1 MKRILEKIRRLPG
14 TQKALLVQ
22 TIAFFGTGLCF
33 IFFGSG
39 GLLAWPWVSAQAV
52 VACGLAK
59 LFNSD
64 RWWLGIHLS
73 FFPLAV
79 LLSQFQVAPVW
90 YLLGFILLALV
101 YGSHFRSQV
110 PLFLSN
116 SETTRMLLGLVRSDV
131 PVTFL
136 DFGSGLGGVV
146 RTVAKQRPLA
156 RCVGVEGAFL
166 PAISGRLLSIG
177 QNNCDLQWGDFWKTH
192 LGEFDVVYAFLSPVP
207 MPALWA
213 KACAEMRK
221 GSLLVSNSF
230 VIPNLKPKR
239 IIEVGDRR
247 KTRLFV
253 YVLS

>member
-1 MKRILEKIRRLPG
+1 MKGLLAKIRRLPG

-22 TIAFFGTGLCF
+22 TIAFFAAGLCSVF
-33 IFFGSG
+33 LGKG
-39 GLLAWPWVSAQAV
+39 GLLAWPWVCAQAL
-52 VACGLAK
+52 VACGLAR
-59 LFNSD
+59 FFSSD
-64 RWWLGIHLS
+64 RWWLGIHLL

-79 LLSQFQVAPVW
+79 LLSQLQVAPIW
-90 YLLGFILLALV
+90 YLLGFIVLALV

-116 SETTRMLLGLVRSDV
+116 SETTQMLLGLVRADV
-131 PVTFL
+131 PVQFL

-146 RTVAKQRPLA
+146 RAVAKHRPLA

-166 PAISGRLLSIG
+166 PAVSGRLMSVG
-177 QNNCDLQWGDFWKTH
+177 QNNCDLRWGDFWKTN
-192 LGEFDVVYAFLSPVP
+192 LAEFDVVYAFLSPIP

-213 KACAEMRK
+213 KACSEMRK
-221 GSLLVSNSF
+221 GSVLVSNSF
-230 VIPNLKPKR
+230 VIPNVKPKR